1 MNLKPFVVSLFSL
14 IFLTSLTAFS
24 QNNRLS
30 GVVMDKTAKSPVIGA
45 IVILKQLPDSS
56 RQYSALTDNNGRFVI
71 SSLPSTNFKLIVQ
84 NLSYKKIS
92 MPVVINRKDL
102 NLGIINLEPESKELN
117 EVVVVGQGPTAVQ
130 KGDTTEMSSSAYKTN
145 PDANAED
152 LVKKMPGITVENGT
166 VKAQGED
173 VKKVLVD
180 GKQFF
185 GDDPSVALKNLPADV
200 IDKIQVF
207 NKLSE
212 QAELTG
218 VDDGNSQRT
227 INIVTKQNRR
237 SGQFG
242 KLVTGTDFT
251 DKYLVTGNVNIF
263 KGSRRLTILGNLNN
277 INQQNFAA
285 QDLLGTTSMRGGGRG
300 GNDMFSGSQNGVT
313 KTKSL
318 GLNYT
323 NSFGKKVTL
332 NASYFYNSTDNNLEQ
347 ESNTEN
353 LFITDGKYS
362 KNNSNSRTQNFN
374 HRFNMRLEYNID
386 SMNTIMFIPR
396 FSTQNNLVDRSSL
409 YQISGGI
416 VNSSTKSVTN
426 RDASSY
432 NLSSLLIYRH
442 KFSKPRRTLTLNL
455 NGNMSDKDTENTQLA
470 LVDTVADDQYSEN
483 LVNGSGIS
491 ANVSYTEPITK
502 YGMLMVSAS
511 SSLSKNETDK
521 ETYRLGDAQQKLER
535 LDSLSNVYN
544 NHYNTNRGGLSY
556 IIVKGQL
563 NMTFGM
569 DYQQANLSGNQTFP
583 QAGKIS
589 KTFENFLPSAMI
601 MYKVS
606 KTTNLRV
613 FYRSSTNEPSVSQL
627 QKVTDNSNRLSLS
640 TGNPDL
646 KQEYSQTL
654 RSQFSYANPDKG
666 FNTFLVLSGGYTRD
680 NIGDRTIYAQRDTL
694 FLPEYNLKLQP
705 GAQLSVPV
713 NLDYS
718 YNIRTLLSV
727 GQYIKPIKSNV
738 SILGGV
744 GYSQNPGYIDSIL
757 NRSNSYSYTNSLI
770 IASNISEKLDF
781 TLSYTSNYSIV
792 KNTEKIRNISNTEYW
807 YQSANFKVNWIFWK
821 GFVLQSDVAGQFNK
835 GLSTSYNQNYVVW
848 NASFGKKFLKNNAA
862 ELKLSCFDLL
872 NQNNNISRNV
882 TASIIQDS
890 RTNTFPRYFLVIFTY
905 NLRNFNGQTMPAEG
919 ERGRFREGGGFDRG
933 NRDSNVMPMGPPPQ
947 GAPSGP
953 PPSGF

>member
-1 MNLKPFVVSLFSL
+1 MKLKPFLVSLLSL
-14 IFLTSLTAFS
+14 ILLTSLTAFS

-30 GVVMDKTAKSPVIGA
+30 GIVMDKTVNSPVIGA
-45 IVILKQLPDSS
+45 IVILKQMPDSS
-56 RQYSALTDNNGRFVI
+56 KQYSALTDNNGRFVI
-71 SSLPSTNFKLIVQ
+71 SSLPGGNFKLIVQ

-92 MPVVINRKDL
+92 LPVVISKKDL
-102 NLGIINLEPESKELN
+102 NLGIINLEPESKELK

-242 KLVTGTDFT
+242 KLIAGTDFT

-263 KGSRRLTILGNLNN
+263 KGNRRLTILGNINN
-277 INQQNFAA
+277 INQQNFSA
-285 QDLLGTTSMRGGGRG
+285 QDLLGTSSGRGGGFGGRG
-300 GNDMFSGSQNGVT
+300 GGDMFGAQNGVT

-323 NSFGKKVTL
+323 NTFGKKVTM
-332 NASYFYNSTDNNLEQ
+332 NASYFYNSTDNNLVQ

-353 LFITDGKYS
+353 LFITDGKFS
-362 KNNSNSRTQNFN
+362 KNNSNSRTQNYN

-396 FSTQNNLVDRSSL
+396 FSTQNNLVDRSSFSSV
-409 YQISGGI
+409 SGGI
-416 VNSSTKSVTN
+416 VNTSTNSITN

-442 KFSKPRRTLTLNL
+442 KFSKPRRTLTLNV
-455 NGNMSDKDTENTQLA
+455 NGNMSDRNTENTQLA

-521 ETYRLGDAQQKLER
+521 ETYRLGEAQQKLER

-563 NMTFGM
+563 NVTFGV

-583 QAGKIS
+583 QAGKIN
-589 KTFENFLPSAMI
+589 KTFENFLPSAML
-601 MYKVS
+601 MYKIS

-627 QKVTDNSNRLSLS
+627 QNVIDNSNRLSLS
-640 TGNPDL
+640 TGNPGL
-646 KQEYSQTL
+646 KQEYSQNL

-666 FNTFLVLSGGYTRD
+666 FNTFFVLSGGYTQD

-694 FLPEYNLKLQP
+694 FLPQYNIRLQP

-713 NLDYS
+713 NLDHS
-718 YNIRTLLSV
+718 YNVRTLVSV

-738 SILGGV
+738 SLLGGI

-807 YQSANFKVNWIFWK
+807 YQSANFRINWIFWK
-821 GFVLQSDVAGQFNK
+821 NFVLQTDVAGQFNK

-862 ELKLSCFDLL
+862 ELKLSCFDIL

-890 RTNTFPRYFLVIFTY
+890 RTNTFPRYFLLIFTY
-905 NLRNFNGQTMPAEG
+905 NLRNFNGQSMPTDSGRE
-919 ERGRFREGGGFDRG
+919 RFREGRGGFDRH
-933 NRDSNVMPMGPPPQ
+933 DSNMPMGPPQ

>member
-1 MNLKPFVVSLFSL
+1 MNLKSFVVSLISL
-14 IFLTSLTAFS
+14 MFLTSLTTFS

-30 GVVMDKTAKSPVIGA
+30 GIVMDKSAKMPIIGA
-45 IVILKQLPDSS
+45 IIILKEKADTT

-71 SSLPSTNFKLIVQ
+71 SSLPSTSFKLIIQ

-92 MPVVINRKDL
+92 LPVVISKKDL
-102 NLGIINLEPESKELN
+102 NLGIIDLEPESKELN
-117 EVVVVGQGPTAVQ
+117 EVVVIGQGPAAVQ

-173 VKKVLVD
+173 VKKILVD

-227 INIVTKQNRR
+227 INIVTKQSRR

-242 KLVTGTDFT
+242 KIIGGTDFT
-251 DKYLVTGNVNIF
+251 DKYLLTGNVNIF
-263 KGSRRLTILGNLNN
+263 KGNRRITILGNLNN
-277 INQQNFAA
+277 INQQNFSA
-285 QDLLGTTSMRGGGRG
+285 QDLIGASSMRGGGG
-300 GNDMFSGSQNGVT
+300 GFGGAQNGIT

-323 NSFGKKVTL
+323 NNFGKKVTM
-332 NASYFYNSTDNNLEQ
+332 NASYFYNSTDNNLVQ

-362 KNNSNSRTQNFN
+362 KNNSNSRTQNYN

-396 FSTQNNLVDRSSL
+396 FSTQNNLADRSSL
-409 YQISGGI
+409 YNISGGI
-416 VNSSTKSVTN
+416 VNSSTQSFTN
-426 RDASSY
+426 TDASSY

-442 KFSKPRRTLTLNL
+442 KFNKPRRTLTLNL
-455 NGNMSDKDTENTQLA
+455 NGNMSDRNTENTQLA
-470 LVDTVADDQYSEN
+470 LVDTVADDQYSGN

-491 ANVSYTEPITK
+491 ANISYTEPITK
-502 YGMLMVSAS
+502 YSMLMVSAS
-511 SSLSKNETDK
+511 TSLSKNETDK

-556 IIVKGQL
+556 IIVKGAMNL
-563 NMTFGM
+563 TLGM

-583 QAGKIS
+583 KAGKIN
-589 KTFENFLPSAMI
+589 KTFENFLPNAMI
-601 MYKVS
+601 MYKMS
-606 KTTNLRV
+606 KTSNLRV
-613 FYRSSTNEPSVSQL
+613 FYRSSTNEPSISQL
-627 QKVTDNSNRLSLS
+627 QKVTDNSNRLSLR

-646 KQEYSQTL
+646 KQEHSQTL
-654 RSQFSYANPDKG
+654 NSQLSYANPNKG
-666 FNTFLVLSGGYTRD
+666 FNTFLVLSGGYTSD
-680 NIGDRTIYAQRDTL
+680 NIGNRTIYAQRDTL
-694 FLPEYNLKLQP
+694 YLPEYDLKLQP

-713 NLDYS
+713 NLDHS
-718 YNIRTLLSV
+718 YNVRSLISV

-738 SILGGV
+738 SLLGGV
-744 GYSQNPGYIDSIL
+744 GYSQNPGYIDTIL
-757 NRSNSYSYTNSLI
+757 NRSNSYNYTNSLI

-781 TLSYTSNYSIV
+781 TLSYTSIYSIV
-792 KNTEKIRNISNTEYW
+792 KNSKESKNIRNNEYW

-821 GFVLQSDVAGQFNK
+821 NFVLQTDVSGQFNQ
-835 GLSTSYNQNYVVW
+835 GLSTNYNQNYVVW

-872 NQNNNISRNV
+872 NQNNNISRSV

-890 RTNTFPRYFLVIFTY
+890 RTNTFPRYFLLIFTY
-905 NLRNFNGQTMPAEG
+905 NLRNFNGQSMPAEG
-919 ERGRFREGGGFDRG
+919 ERVRFREGGGGFERG
-933 NRDSNVMPMGPPPQ
+933 NRNSNVMPMGAPPQ
-947 GAPSGP
+947 GVPSGP